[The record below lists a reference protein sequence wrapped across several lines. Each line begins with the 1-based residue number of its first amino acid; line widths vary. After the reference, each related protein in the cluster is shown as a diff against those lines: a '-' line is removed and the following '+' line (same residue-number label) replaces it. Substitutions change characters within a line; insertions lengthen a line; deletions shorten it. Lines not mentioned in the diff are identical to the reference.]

1 MSGVELLMYSTDH
14 CSLCD
19 EALDLL
25 ASMPELGG
33 LTLDVVDI
41 SQDEVLVC
49 RHGADLPVLALKR
62 ETGVI
67 AGTLNWPFD
76 SGLILRWLS
85 ELE

>member
-76 SGLILRWLS
+76 SRLILRWLS